1 MRRLF
6 QICELN
12 YGLLCFEEEITRFTK
27 WCIVQKNVAYYFL
40 DVLAASLE
48 SPLIK
53 ESMKHDPIDISKAR
67 GSYRTMRFSM
77 GSINPPSGLKR

>member
-1 MRRLF
+1 MGRLF

-12 YGLLCFEEEITRFTK
+12 YGHLCFEEEMTSFTK
-27 WCIVQKNVAYYFL
+27 WCIVQKDVIYYFL

-53 ESMKHDPIDISKAR
+53 ESMKHDPIAIS
-67 GSYRTMRFSM
+67 
-77 GSINPPSGLKR
+77 